1 MRRQQVFL
9 GLALFGLAAVC
20 ALPAWFWEPLGISLF
35 GSLVLWFASASFAW
49 KGLRALLGR
58 VDVPPEPAHGEPHPP
73 AAPSPSPPA
82 PAPSATAGTV
92 QALEHAAGG
101 TFLTVRRVQVI
112 LAWVLLAPAA
122 LLMAVWGGVTL
133 HKGELLEASFLLGA
147 AAFLGWYCLGALRTA
162 WRHGGTN
169 PL

>member
-9 GLALFGLAAVC
+9 GPALFGLATVC

-58 VDVPPEPAHGEPHPP
+58 IDTPPEPAHGEPHPP
-73 AAPSPSPPA
+73 VAPSSPA

-92 QALEHAAGG
+92 RAATEG

-122 LLMAVWGGVTL
+122 LLMAVWGGVAL
-133 HKGELLEASFLLGA
+133 HKGDVLEAAFLLGA
-147 AAFLGWYCLGALRTA
+147 AAFLGWYCLGVLRTA